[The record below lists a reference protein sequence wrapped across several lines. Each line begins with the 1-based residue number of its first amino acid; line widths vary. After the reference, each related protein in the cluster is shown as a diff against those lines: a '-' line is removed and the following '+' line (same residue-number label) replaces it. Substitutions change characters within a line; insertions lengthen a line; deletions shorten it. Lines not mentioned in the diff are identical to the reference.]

1 MADTPSLTDSLIPLQ
16 GAENVRD
23 LGGYAVVGGGTTQWR
38 RVLRGDGLHALTPD
52 DLRSLHDLGVRSVI
66 DLRGPAEL
74 ARQPSPYATRASTA
88 ASLSDGT
95 AANPSASPSDGISY
109 ANVPLFEKLSPI
121 DMAVSDGSYTLLGR
135 YLEAIDQC
143 GTRIAEVLTRIA
155 VAEPGVVLF
164 HCTVGKDRTGLIAGL
179 LLSLVGVAPD
189 TVVEDYALTERIAG
203 PLLAGFRA
211 AALERGLPPAQVDE
225 LLSSPPAAM
234 AGVLAHIDARC
245 GGVAA
250 YLTANGVDATVQERL
265 KERLTR

>member
-1 MADTPSLTDSLIPLQ
+1 MADTPSLTNRLVPLQ

-23 LGGYAVVGGGTTQWR
+23 LGGYALAGGGTTQWR
-38 RVLRGDGLHALTPD
+38 RMLRGDGLHGLTPE
-52 DLRSLHDLGVRSVI
+52 DLLNLHDLGVRSVI

-74 ARQPSPYATRASTA
+74 ARQPSPYAARA
-88 ASLSDGT
+88 
-95 AANPSASPSDGISY
+95 GISY

-121 DMAVSDGSYTLLGR
+121 DMAVSAGSYTLLGR

-155 VAEPGVVLF
+155 MAEPGVVLF

-179 LLSLVGVAPD
+179 LLSLAGVAPE

-211 AALERGLPPAQVDE
+211 GALGRGLPPAQVDE

-234 AGVLAHIDARC
+234 VGVLDHIDERH
-245 GGVAA
+245 GGITA
-250 YLTANGVDATVQERL
+250 YLTANGVDAPLQERL
-265 KERLTR
+265 RERLTL

>member
-23 LGGYAVVGGGTTQWR
+23 LGGYALAGGGTTQWR
-38 RVLRGDGLHALTPD
+38 RVLRGDGLHALTPE
-52 DLRSLHDLGVRSVI
+52 DLLCLHDLGVRSVI

-74 ARQPSPYATRASTA
+74 ARQPSPYATQAST
-88 ASLSDGT
+88 
-95 AANPSASPSDGISY
+95 PSASPSDGISY

-203 PLLAGFRA
+203 PLLAGFRV
-211 AALERGLPPAQVDE
+211 AALERGLPPAHVDE

-234 AGVLAHIDARC
+234 AGVLAHIDARY

>member
-1 MADTPSLTDSLIPLQ
+1 MADIPSLTDRLIPLQ

-23 LGGYAVVGGGTTQWR
+23 LGGYALAGGGTTQWR
-38 RVLRGDGLHALTPD
+38 RVLRGDGLHGLTPG
-52 DLRSLHDLGVRSVI
+52 DLLSLHDLGVRSVI

-74 ARQPSPYATRASTA
+74 ARQPSPYAARASTA
-88 ASLSDGT
+88 ASISAGT
-95 AANPSASPSDGISY
+95 SDGISY

-121 DMAVSDGSYTLLGR
+121 DMAVSEGSYTLLGR

-179 LLSLVGVAPD
+179 LLSLAGVAPD

-203 PLLAGFRA
+203 PLLAGFRV

-234 AGVLAHIDARC
+234 AGVLAHIDARY
-245 GGVAA
+245 GGIAT
-250 YLTANGVDATVQERL
+250 YLTANGVDAAIQERL